1 MLDHPDFDLPLG
13 AFHAQPSGALSILHG
28 GGGGGKGSQPAP
40 PAPSAPPP
48 APPPP
53 PDPIPEPAPSKMP
66 DAQATRA
73 AAQQRGTTA
82 SGARKART
90 LLTGPSGIS
99 VAEQAGNVARNT
111 LLGG

>member
-1 MLDHPDFDLPLG
+1 MLDHPDFDNPLG
-13 AFHAQPSGALSILHG
+13 AFQAAPDGALRRLHG
-28 GGGGGKGSQPAP
+28 GGGGKGAQPAP

-53 PDPIPEPAPSKMP
+53 PEPIPEPAQSKMP

-90 LLTGPSGIS
+90 LLTGPGGVS
-99 VAEQAGNVARNT
+99 VAEQAGNVARST